1 MRARG
6 RLTPTCMSTS
16 RISILPCMRHW
27 RWHQRR
33 TSFGIPRRRV
43 VTSPGRGRRG
53 LRVGVAPC
61 PGPPERTARGEG
73 TDNGAQRTCACRPT
87 SGARREAAGPGG
99 AGGGGVPPL
108 PGCWP
113 FRRQTGRWVADWQ
126 ARTVP
131 CGIYRPLR
139 RPGWGGRPHA
149 AYLPAPGDVSTGRS
163 LASSNFSPL
172 VRMPY

>member
-6 RLTPTCMSTS
+6 RSTPTCMSTS

-87 SGARREAAGPGG
+87 RGARREAAGPGG

-131 CGIYRPLR
+131 CGMPVSPAAPARL
-139 RPGWGGRPHA
+139 GGLPHA
-149 AYLPAPGDVSTGRS
+149 ACTVPACPGDVSTVPRQ
-163 LASSNFSPL
+163 ANSNRAP
-172 VRMPY
+172 